1 MNEVFKQMLIP
12 VYSTITR
19 SLFSLLRSDKASGH
33 IAADASSDRQSEIN
47 RQAECIEAAVASVLV
62 VYIGWICFRG
72 WYFEEPIFAL
82 EHMFRGSLL
91 VITAALGG
99 KLFWVIWS
107 KLRSG

>member
-12 VYSTITR
+12 VYSTKTR
-19 SLFSLLRSDKASGH
+19 SLFSLLRSEKASNH
-33 IAADASSDRQSEIN
+33 ISADASSARQSEIN

-72 WYFEEPIFAL
+72 WYFEEPIFIA
-82 EHMFRGSLL
+82 EHMFHGSLL
-91 VITAALGG
+91 LLAAALGG

-107 KLRSG
+107 RLRSG